1 MMGEG
6 KEERK
11 SDTLLYYIGG
21 IYRGEEKG
29 GLLRK
34 GGKGDAEGRRIYR
47 EREEKGHFGEEKG
60 MFRGRERGVSGRKI
74 AEGIGI
80 GREIN

>member
-1 MMGEG
+1 MY
-6 KEERK
+6 
-11 SDTLLYYIGG
+11 TLLYYIGR

-34 GGKGDAEGRRIYR
+34 GGKGDAEG
-47 EREEKGHFGEEKG
+47 EFTEKGRKRGISGKRKGCFGEGKG
-60 MFRGRERGVSGRKI
+60 AFRGRERGVSGRKI

>member
-34 GGKGDAEGRRIYR
+34 GGKG
-47 EREEKGHFGEEKG
+47 
-60 MFRGRERGVSGRKI
+60 MFRGRKSRKESGF
-74 AEGIGI
+74 G
-80 GREIN
+80 GR

>member
-1 MMGEG
+1 M
-6 KEERK
+6 
-11 SDTLLYYIGG
+11 
-21 IYRGEEKG
+21 
-29 GLLRK
+29 LRK
-34 GGKGDAEGRRIYR
+34 GGKGDAEGRGIYR

-60 MFRGRERGVSGRKI
+60 MFRGRERGVSGRKD